1 MVLDMKNRP
10 WIYLFLLSDY
20 ISSVLSWSLFFYLR
34 KTWIEN
40 ENFQTDDNFWL
51 GVFLIP
57 IFWMVLYFIQGTY
70 IEIRRMFRLKL
81 FNLTISG
88 SIIGSL
94 VIFFSIILDDQ
105 VRGYE
110 GYYWNLLILFCVH
123 FVITA
128 IPRMFVNTL
137 LIHSIRGPGNG
148 FKTVIIGGTEKAI
161 DIYDEIQKNRK
172 NVNTF
177 IGYVNMNG
185 NDRKLD
191 GTIPYLGHFEQ
202 LDEIKKTLD
211 IDEYIIAIE
220 SSEHN
225 KLMNI
230 MLKIDDGN
238 ARIKSL
244 PDTYV
249 ILSGTVK
256 MTNIYGALLLEVISD
271 VMPFWQ
277 RVIKRGMDFVFS
289 FMAVILLLP
298 FYFFSA
304 LAVKLSSP
312 GPIFFLQ
319 DRVGK
324 NGRSFKI
331 IKFRTMVVNAEQN
344 GPQLSSENDPRITK
358 VGKFMRK
365 TRLDEFPQFINVLIG
380 DMSIV
385 GPRPERQFYI
395 DQISKIQPQYNQLT
409 KVRPGIT
416 SWGQVKYGYAENVD
430 QMLQRMKFD
439 LLYLKNRSLS
449 LDIKIMFYTLVIVL
463 KAEGK

>member
-1 MVLDMKNRP
+1 MVLGMKNSP
-10 WIYLFLLSDY
+10 WIFLFLISDY
-20 ISSVLSWSLFFYLR
+20 LSSLISWAIFFFLR
-34 KTWIEN
+34 KIWIEN
-40 ENFQTDDNFWL
+40 EPFRIDDNFWL
-51 GVFLIP
+51 GLFLIP
-57 IFWMVLYFIQGTY
+57 IFWMFLYFVQGTY
-70 IEIRRMFRLKL
+70 LEMRRMFRLKML
-81 FNLTISG
+81 NLTISG

-94 VIFFSIILDDQ
+94 IIFFAIILDDQ
-105 VRGYE
+105 VRSYE

-123 FVITA
+123 FLSTA
-128 IPRMFVNTL
+128 IPRLFINTL
-137 LIHSIRGPGNG
+137 LVHSIRRPHKG
-148 FKTVIIGGTEKAI
+148 FKTLIIGGTEKAI
-161 DIYDEIQKNRK
+161 DIYEEIQKNSK
-172 NVNTF
+172 NVNSF

-191 GTIPYLGHFEQ
+191 DIIPYLGHFED
-202 LDEIKKTLD
+202 LEKIKEQYD

-230 MLKIDDGN
+230 LLKIDDGK

-249 ILSGTVK
+249 ILSGKVK
-256 MTNIYGALLLEVISD
+256 MTNIYGALLLEIISD
-271 VMPFWQ
+271 AMPIWQ
-277 RVIKRGMDFVFS
+277 RVVKRAMDFILS
-289 FMAVILLLP
+289 LIAVIILIP
-298 FYFFSA
+298 FYIFSA
-304 LAVKLSSP
+304 IAVKLSSP
-312 GPIFFLQ
+312 GPVFFLQ

-324 NGRSFKI
+324 NGKTFKI
-331 IKFRTMVVNAEQN
+331 IKFRTMVMNAEKN
-344 GPQLSSENDPRITK
+344 GPQLSSKDDPRITK

-416 SWGQVKYGYAENVD
+416 SWGQVKFGYAENVD
-430 QMLQRMKFD
+430 QMLQRMKYD

-449 LDIKIMFYTLVIVL
+449 LDIKIIFYTFIIVL

>member
-1 MVLDMKNRP
+1 MVLGMKNSP
-10 WIYLFLLSDY
+10 WIFLFLISDY
-20 ISSVLSWSLFFYLR
+20 LSSLISWAIFFFLR
-34 KTWIEN
+34 KIWIEN
-40 ENFQTDDNFWL
+40 EPFRIDDNFWL
-51 GVFLIP
+51 GLFLIP
-57 IFWMVLYFIQGTY
+57 IFWMFLYFVQGTY
-70 IEIRRMFRLKL
+70 LEMRRMFRLKML
-81 FNLTISG
+81 NLTISG
-88 SIIGSL
+88 SIVGSL
-94 VIFFSIILDDQ
+94 IIFFAIILDDQ
-105 VRGYE
+105 VRSYE

-123 FVITA
+123 FLSTA
-128 IPRMFVNTL
+128 IPRLFINTL
-137 LIHSIRGPGNG
+137 LVHSIRRPNKG
-148 FKTVIIGGTEKAI
+148 FKTLIIGGTEKAI
-161 DIYDEIQKNRK
+161 DIYEEIQKNSK
-172 NVNTF
+172 NVNSF

-185 NDRKLD
+185 SDRKLD
-191 GTIPYLGHFEQ
+191 DIIPYLGHFED
-202 LDEIKKTLD
+202 LDNIKEQYY

-230 MLKIDDGN
+230 LLKIDDGK

-249 ILSGTVK
+249 ILSGKVQ
-256 MTNIYGALLLEVISD
+256 MTNIYGALLLEIISD
-271 VMPFWQ
+271 AMPIWQ
-277 RVIKRGMDFVFS
+277 RVVKRAMDFILS
-289 FMAVILLLP
+289 LIAVIILIP
-298 FYFFSA
+298 FYIFSA

-312 GPIFFLQ
+312 GPVFFLQ

-324 NGRSFKI
+324 NGKSFKI
-331 IKFRTMVVNAEQN
+331 IKFRTMVMNAEKN
-344 GPQLSSENDPRITK
+344 GPQLSSKDDPRITK

-395 DQISKIQPQYNQLT
+395 DQIAKIQPQYNQLT

-416 SWGQVKYGYAENVD
+416 SWGQVKFGYAENVD
-430 QMLQRMKFD
+430 QMLQRMKYD

-449 LDIKIMFYTLVIVL
+449 LDIKIIFYTFIIVL

>member
-1 MVLDMKNRP
+1 MVLGMKNGP
-10 WIYLFLLSDY
+10 WIFLFLISDY
-20 ISSVLSWSLFFYLR
+20 LSSVVSWSLFFFLR

-40 ENFQTDDNFWL
+40 EPFRTDDNFWL
-51 GVFLIP
+51 GLFLIP
-57 IFWMVLYFIQGTY
+57 IFWMFLYFIQGTY
-70 IEIRRMFRLKL
+70 LEMRRMFRLKML
-81 FNLTISG
+81 NLTISG

-94 VIFFSIILDDQ
+94 IIFFAIILDDQ

-123 FVITA
+123 FLSASV
-128 IPRMFVNTL
+128 PRLFLNTL
-137 LIHSIRGPGNG
+137 LIHSIRRPNNG

-161 DIYDEIQKNRK
+161 DIFEEIKKNSK

-191 GTIPYLGHFEQ
+191 DTIPYLGHFED
-202 LDEIKKTLD
+202 LDEIKKRLD

-230 MLKIDDGN
+230 LLKIDDGK

-256 MTNIYGALLLEVISD
+256 MTNIYGALLLEVITD

-277 RVIKRGMDFVFS
+277 RVIKRSMDFVLS
-289 FMAVILLLP
+289 LMAVLILLP
-298 FYFFSA
+298 FYLFSA
-304 LAVKLSSP
+304 VAVKLSSK

-324 NGRSFKI
+324 NGKVFKI
-331 IKFRTMVVNAEQN
+331 IKFRTMVMNAEKN
-344 GPQLSSENDPRITK
+344 GPQLSSKDDPRITR

-395 DQISKIQPQYNQLT
+395 DQIAKIQPQYNQLT

-416 SWGQVKYGYAENVD
+416 SWGQVKFGYAENVD

-449 LDIKIMFYTLVIVL
+449 LDIKIMFYTLIIVI

>member
-1 MVLDMKNRP
+1 MKNSP
-10 WIYLFLLSDY
+10 WIFLFLISDY
-20 ISSVLSWSLFFYLR
+20 LSSLISWAIFFFLR
-34 KTWIEN
+34 KIWIEN
-40 ENFQTDDNFWL
+40 EPFRIDDNFWL
-51 GVFLIP
+51 GLFLIP
-57 IFWMVLYFIQGTY
+57 IFWMFLYFVQGTY
-70 IEIRRMFRLKL
+70 LEMRRMFRLKML
-81 FNLTISG
+81 NLTISG

-94 VIFFSIILDDQ
+94 IIFFAIILDDQ
-105 VRGYE
+105 VRSYE

-123 FVITA
+123 FLSTA
-128 IPRMFVNTL
+128 IPRLFINTL
-137 LIHSIRGPGNG
+137 LVHSIRRPNKG
-148 FKTVIIGGTEKAI
+148 FKTLIIGGTEKAI
-161 DIYDEIQKNRK
+161 DIYEEIQKNSK
-172 NVNTF
+172 NVNSF

-191 GTIPYLGHFEQ
+191 EIIPYLGHFED
-202 LDEIKKTLD
+202 LEKIKGQYD

-230 MLKIDDGN
+230 LLKIDDGK

-249 ILSGTVK
+249 ILSGKVQ
-256 MTNIYGALLLEVISD
+256 MTNIYGALLLEIISD
-271 VMPFWQ
+271 AMPIWQ
-277 RVIKRGMDFVFS
+277 RVVKRAMDFILS
-289 FMAVILLLP
+289 LIAVIILIP
-298 FYFFSA
+298 FYIFSA

-312 GPIFFLQ
+312 GPVFFLQ

-324 NGRSFKI
+324 NGKSFKI
-331 IKFRTMVVNAEQN
+331 IKFRTMVMNAEKN
-344 GPQLSSENDPRITK
+344 GPQLSSKDDPRITK

-395 DQISKIQPQYNQLT
+395 DQIAKIQPQYNQLT

-416 SWGQVKYGYAENVD
+416 SWGQVKFGYAENVD
-430 QMLQRMKFD
+430 QMLQRMKYD

-449 LDIKIMFYTLVIVL
+449 LDIKIIFYTFIIVL

>member
-1 MVLDMKNRP
+1 MVLNRKNSP
-10 WIYLFLLSDY
+10 WLFLFLISDY
-20 ISSVLSWSLFFYLR
+20 FSAIISWSLFFFFR

-40 ENFQTDDNFWL
+40 QDFQTDDNFWL
-51 GVFLIP
+51 GLIVIP
-57 IFWMVLYFIQGTY
+57 VFWMFLYFIQGTY
-70 IEIRRMFRLKL
+70 LEMRRMFRLKL
-81 FNLTISG
+81 LNLSISG

-94 VIFFSIILDDQ
+94 IIFFTIILDDQ

-123 FVITA
+123 FIFTT
-128 IPRMFVNTL
+128 IPRLFLNTI
-137 LIHSIRGPGNG
+137 LIHTIRRPENG
-148 FKTVIIGGTEKAI
+148 FKTVIIGGTDKAI
-161 DIYDEIQKNRK
+161 EIFEEIKKNTK

-191 GTIPYLGHFEQ
+191 DVIPYLGHFEQ
-202 LDEIKKTLD
+202 LDEIKNEVD
-211 IDEYIIAIE
+211 VDEYIIAIE

-230 MLKIDDGN
+230 LLKIDDGTV
-238 ARIKSL
+238 RIKSL

-277 RVIKRGMDFVFS
+277 RVVKRGMDFVLS
-289 FMAVILLLP
+289 LIAVVLLIP
-298 FYFFSA
+298 FYIFSA
-304 LAVKLSSP
+304 IAVKMSSS

-324 NGRSFKI
+324 NGKVFKI
-331 IKFRTMVVNAEQN
+331 IKFRTMVMNAERN
-344 GPQLSSENDPRITK
+344 GPQLSSKEDPRITN

-395 DQISKIQPQYNQLT
+395 DQIAKIQPQYNQLT

-416 SWGQVKYGYAENVD
+416 SWGQVKFGYAENVD

-449 LDIKIMFYTLVIVL
+449 LDIKIMFYTMVIVL

>member
-1 MVLDMKNRP
+1 MKNSP
-10 WIYLFLLSDY
+10 WIFLFLISDY
-20 ISSVLSWSLFFYLR
+20 LSSLISWAIFFFLR
-34 KTWIEN
+34 KIWIEN
-40 ENFQTDDNFWL
+40 EPFRIDDNFWL
-51 GVFLIP
+51 GLFLIP
-57 IFWMVLYFIQGTY
+57 IFWMFLYFVQGTY
-70 IEIRRMFRLKL
+70 LEMRRMFRLKML
-81 FNLTISG
+81 NLTISG

-94 VIFFSIILDDQ
+94 IIFFAIILDDQ
-105 VRGYE
+105 VRSYE

-123 FVITA
+123 FLSTA
-128 IPRMFVNTL
+128 IPRLFINTL
-137 LIHSIRGPGNG
+137 LVHSIRRPNKG
-148 FKTVIIGGTEKAI
+148 FKTLIIGGTEKAI
-161 DIYDEIQKNRK
+161 DIYEEIQKNSK
-172 NVNTF
+172 NVNSF

-191 GTIPYLGHFEQ
+191 EIIPYLGHFED
-202 LDEIKKTLD
+202 LEKIKVQYD

-230 MLKIDDGN
+230 LLKIDDGK

-249 ILSGTVK
+249 ILSGKVQ
-256 MTNIYGALLLEVISD
+256 MTNIYGALLLEIISD
-271 VMPFWQ
+271 AMPIWQ
-277 RVIKRGMDFVFS
+277 RVVKRAMDFILS
-289 FMAVILLLP
+289 LIAVIILIP
-298 FYFFSA
+298 FYIFSA

-312 GPIFFLQ
+312 GPVFFLQ
-319 DRVGK
+319 ERVGK
-324 NGRSFKI
+324 NGKSFKI
-331 IKFRTMVVNAEQN
+331 IKFRTMVMNAEKN
-344 GPQLSSENDPRITK
+344 GPQLSSKDDPRITK

-395 DQISKIQPQYNQLT
+395 DQIAKIQPQYNQLT

-416 SWGQVKYGYAENVD
+416 SWGQVKFGYAENVD
-430 QMLQRMKFD
+430 QMLQRMKYD

-449 LDIKIMFYTLVIVL
+449 LDIKIIFYTFIIVL

>member
-1 MVLDMKNRP
+1 MKNSP
-10 WIYLFLLSDY
+10 WIFLFLISDY
-20 ISSVLSWSLFFYLR
+20 LSSLISWAIFFFLR
-34 KTWIEN
+34 KIWIEN
-40 ENFQTDDNFWL
+40 EPFRIDDNFWL
-51 GVFLIP
+51 GLFLIP
-57 IFWMVLYFIQGTY
+57 IFWMFLYFVQGTY
-70 IEIRRMFRLKL
+70 LEMRRMFRLKML
-81 FNLTISG
+81 NLTISG
-88 SIIGSL
+88 SIVGSL
-94 VIFFSIILDDQ
+94 IIFFAIILDDQ
-105 VRGYE
+105 VRSYE

-123 FVITA
+123 FLSTA
-128 IPRMFVNTL
+128 IPRLFINTL
-137 LIHSIRGPGNG
+137 LVHSIRRPNKG
-148 FKTVIIGGTEKAI
+148 FKTLIIGGTEKAI
-161 DIYDEIQKNRK
+161 DIYEEIQKNSK
-172 NVNTF
+172 NVNSF

-185 NDRKLD
+185 SDRKLD
-191 GTIPYLGHFEQ
+191 DIIPYLGHFED
-202 LDEIKKTLD
+202 LDNIKEQYD

-230 MLKIDDGN
+230 LLKIDDGK

-249 ILSGTVK
+249 ILSGKVQ
-256 MTNIYGALLLEVISD
+256 MTNIYGALLLEIISD
-271 VMPFWQ
+271 AMPIWQ
-277 RVIKRGMDFVFS
+277 RVVKRAMDFILS
-289 FMAVILLLP
+289 LIAVIILIP
-298 FYFFSA
+298 FYIFSA

-312 GPIFFLQ
+312 GPVFFLQ

-324 NGRSFKI
+324 NGKSFKI
-331 IKFRTMVVNAEQN
+331 IKFRTMVMNAEKN
-344 GPQLSSENDPRITK
+344 GPQLSSKDDPRITK

-395 DQISKIQPQYNQLT
+395 DQIAKIQPQYNQLT

-416 SWGQVKYGYAENVD
+416 SWGQVKFGYAENVD
-430 QMLQRMKFD
+430 QMLQRMKYD

-449 LDIKIMFYTLVIVL
+449 LDIKIIFYTFIIVL

>member
-40 ENFQTDDNFWL
+40 ESFQTDDNFWL
-51 GVFLIP
+51 GIFLIP
-57 IFWMVLYFIQGTY
+57 LFWMGLYFIQGTY
-70 IEIRRMFRLKL
+70 MEIRRMFRLKL
-81 FNLTISG
+81 LNLTISG
-88 SIIGSL
+88 SIIGAL

-137 LIHSIRGPGNG
+137 LIHSIRKPDNG

-161 DIYDEIQKNRK
+161 DIYEEIQKNRK

-202 LDEIKKTLD
+202 LDEIKKTQD

-238 ARIKSL
+238 VRIKSL

-289 FMAVILLLP
+289 LIAVIILLP

-304 LAVKLSSP
+304 LAVKSSSP

-324 NGRSFKI
+324 NGRSFRI
-331 IKFRTMVVNAEQN
+331 IKFRTMVENAERN
-344 GPQLSSENDPRITK
+344 GPQLSSEDDPRITK
-358 VGKFMRK
+358 AGKFMRK

>member
-1 MVLDMKNRP
+1 MKNSP
-10 WIYLFLLSDY
+10 WIFLFLISDY
-20 ISSVLSWSLFFYLR
+20 LSSLISWAIFFFLR
-34 KTWIEN
+34 KIWIEN
-40 ENFQTDDNFWL
+40 EPFRIDDNFWL
-51 GVFLIP
+51 GLFLIP
-57 IFWMVLYFIQGTY
+57 IFWMFLYFVQGTY
-70 IEIRRMFRLKL
+70 LEMRRMFRLKML
-81 FNLTISG
+81 NLTISG

-94 VIFFSIILDDQ
+94 IIFFAIILDDQ
-105 VRGYE
+105 VRSYE

-123 FVITA
+123 FLSTA
-128 IPRMFVNTL
+128 IPRLFFNTL
-137 LIHSIRGPGNG
+137 LVHSIRRPNKG
-148 FKTVIIGGTEKAI
+148 FKTLIIGGTEKAI
-161 DIYDEIQKNRK
+161 DIYEEIQKNSK
-172 NVNTF
+172 NVNSF

-185 NDRKLD
+185 SDRKLD
-191 GTIPYLGHFEQ
+191 DIIPYLGHFED
-202 LDEIKKTLD
+202 LEKIKEQYD

-230 MLKIDDGN
+230 LLKIDDGK

-249 ILSGTVK
+249 ILSGKVQ
-256 MTNIYGALLLEVISD
+256 MTNIYGALLLEIISD
-271 VMPFWQ
+271 AMPIWQ
-277 RVIKRGMDFVFS
+277 RVVKRAMDFILS
-289 FMAVILLLP
+289 LIAVIILIP
-298 FYFFSA
+298 FYIFSA
-304 LAVKLSSP
+304 IAVKLSSP
-312 GPIFFLQ
+312 GPVFFLQ

-324 NGRSFKI
+324 NGKAFKI
-331 IKFRTMVVNAEQN
+331 IKFRTMVMNAEKN
-344 GPQLSSENDPRITK
+344 GPQLSSKDDPRITK

-416 SWGQVKYGYAENVD
+416 SWGQVKFGYAENVD
-430 QMLQRMKFD
+430 QMLQRMKYD

-449 LDIKIMFYTLVIVL
+449 LDIKIIFYTFIIVL

>member
-1 MVLDMKNRP
+1 MVLGIKNSP
-10 WIYLFLLSDY
+10 WIFLFLISDY
-20 ISSVLSWSLFFYLR
+20 LSSLISWAIFFFLR
-34 KTWIEN
+34 KIWIEN
-40 ENFQTDDNFWL
+40 EPFRIDDNFWL
-51 GVFLIP
+51 GLFLIP
-57 IFWMVLYFIQGTY
+57 IFWMFLYFVQGTY
-70 IEIRRMFRLKL
+70 LEMRRMFRLKML
-81 FNLTISG
+81 NLTISG

-94 VIFFSIILDDQ
+94 IIFFAIILDDQ
-105 VRGYE
+105 VRSYE

-123 FVITA
+123 FLSTA
-128 IPRMFVNTL
+128 IPRLFINTL
-137 LIHSIRGPGNG
+137 LVHSIRRPNKG
-148 FKTVIIGGTEKAI
+148 FKTLIIGGTEKAI
-161 DIYDEIQKNRK
+161 DIYEEIQKNSK
-172 NVNTF
+172 NVNSF

-191 GTIPYLGHFEQ
+191 EIIPYLGHFED
-202 LDEIKKTLD
+202 LEKIKGQYD

-230 MLKIDDGN
+230 LLKIDDGK

-249 ILSGTVK
+249 ILSGKVQ
-256 MTNIYGALLLEVISD
+256 MTNIYGALLLEIISD
-271 VMPFWQ
+271 AMPIWQ
-277 RVIKRGMDFVFS
+277 RVVKRAMDFILS
-289 FMAVILLLP
+289 LIAVIILIP
-298 FYFFSA
+298 FYIFSA

-312 GPIFFLQ
+312 GPVFFLQ

-324 NGRSFKI
+324 NGKSFKI
-331 IKFRTMVVNAEQN
+331 IKFRTMVMNAEKN
-344 GPQLSSENDPRITK
+344 GPQLSSKDDPRITK

-395 DQISKIQPQYNQLT
+395 DQIAKIQPQYNQLT

-416 SWGQVKYGYAENVD
+416 SWGQVKFGYAENVD
-430 QMLQRMKFD
+430 QMLQRMKYD

-449 LDIKIMFYTLVIVL
+449 LDIKIIFYTFIIVL